1 MNNNNN
7 NNIKDISNNNLK
19 ASRYDVDIFNL
30 THLTNKFNSLQRN
43 KSFNMLYQPFTNN
56 ILPSENLNT
65 NILNSQN
72 INNIKENKE
81 NKENK
86 KDYRSNHIIK
96 YINNINNNDITQNE
110 LNYSIYAEDKIR
122 LSTIPDTQ
130 IRKIIPKINDK
141 WVESKMIYNC
151 QKCGTQFSF
160 LLRKHH
166 CRSCGGV
173 YCYKCCD
180 KYIEIPK
187 NLIKIPQQD
196 NSYKATI
203 SNSYRWFMNK
213 NKDLVCIDCEK
224 KILTLKDI
232 TPLIQ
237 VFYYLDLITLCNIT
251 SVCKN
256 YYIAAQHYLV
266 KFRDIQYKNIYDDFD
281 NWELRIIYE
290 SKDYL
295 IFHNIW
301 FSILI
306 KSIYYY
312 TKKTKELDRLIWLD
326 TVFNNIINLSDR
338 EIKHKYKSINCWY
351 ILCTR
356 RCIKKLD
363 FDDIISILKY
373 LLTNVL
379 TDDEFWNNV
388 YNKNIIYNLTILLM
402 KRTIRKNYIF
412 IPILC
417 RIYIDLFNNEYIN
430 LDNVYINKLFDVL
443 FYNNRNKNKENY
455 DYILKLGSVLIYEK
469 YYIQDKLSTYNNED
483 IGTNCFLQ
491 SLNLYIQQNIGNKII
506 EDISIMRENIMKI
519 VENPNKPNLI
529 LPFIYPFNPSYIINK
544 VINISILNSYTKP
557 ILVEV
562 EIINTILNLPKH
574 VKFIIKNDKSLRKE
588 QIITCLID
596 TLQYKLTVYK
606 YQNELNN
613 FEQIPTYQIIMLS
626 CNIGLIEFIEDSI
639 TLRLINANGF
649 TLQNY
654 ILNLNINATLDNI
667 KMTFVQ
673 SLAISSCLSYII
685 GLGDRHLDNIMINK
699 KGQIFHIDYGY
710 IMDNPL
716 TSSFFDIPEI
726 KVTNDIIDFL
736 GGIHSIYYEE
746 FKTLFI
752 KIYNIFRTNK
762 NILNI
767 YFKFICDEGFLNW
780 NTVYQKLDS
789 KLMNGMKCKDIEITL
804 INEIESANSLTNMV
818 IDMCHSYKQRIFN
831 T

>member
-1 MNNNNN
+1 MKNNNNDKDKD
-7 NNIKDISNNNLK
+7 KDISNNQLK
-19 ASRYDVDIFNL
+19 TSHSDIDLFNI
-30 THLTNKFNSLQRN
+30 TNKLSNTHRNRSFNSINL
-43 KSFNMLYQPFTNN
+43 LYQPCIPGILTSTNTELNNN
-56 ILPSENLNT
+56 IPKFQPKNVN
-65 NILNSQN
+65 
-72 INNIKENKE
+72 
-81 NKENK
+81 
-86 KDYRSNHIIK
+86 DYRSNHLIK
-96 YINNINNNDITQNE
+96 QINITSEITQNE

-122 LSTIPDTQ
+122 LSSSPEIQ

-151 QKCGTQFSF
+151 QKCNGTFGF

-187 NLIKIPQQD
+187 DLIKIPQQD

-203 SNSYRWFMNK
+203 TNSYRWLLNK

-224 KILTLKDI
+224 KIITLKEI
-232 TPLIQ
+232 NPLIQ
-237 VFYYLDLITLCNIT
+237 IFYYLDLITLCNIT
-251 SVCKN
+251 SVSRN

-266 KFRDIQYKNIYDDFD
+266 KFRDIQYKNIYDNFD
-281 NWELRIIYE
+281 EWELRIIYDTKE
-290 SKDYL
+290 YL
-295 IFHNIW
+295 ILHNIW

-312 TKKTKELDRLIWLD
+312 TKKTNKLDRLIWLD
-326 TVFNNIINLSDR
+326 SVLNNIITLNDNT
-338 EIKHKYKSINCWY
+338 IKSKYKSVNCWY

-363 FDDIISILKY
+363 FDDILTILKY
-373 LLTNVL
+373 LTTNIL
-379 TDDEFWNNV
+379 TDDEFWNNK
-388 YNKNIIYNLTILLM
+388 YNKNIILNLTILLM
-402 KRTIRKNYIF
+402 RRAIRKNYIF
-412 IPILC
+412 IPILY
-417 RIYIDLFNNEYIN
+417 RIYIELFNNEYIN
-430 LDNVYINKLFDVL
+430 LDDEYINKLFDVL
-443 FYNNRNKNKENY
+443 IFNNKYQDNNE
-455 DYILKLGSVLIYEK
+455 YILKLSSLLILEK
-469 YYIQDKLSTYNNED
+469 LYIEDKLQRYNNED

-491 SLNLYIQQNIGNKII
+491 ALTKYIENKIGQKI
-506 EDISIMRENIMKI
+506 IDDIKLMKENIFNILK
-519 VENPNKPNLI
+519 NPNNPI
-529 LPFIYPFNPSYIINK
+529 IQLPFIYPFNPSFEIVKINK
-544 VINISILNSYTKP
+544 ITILSSYTKP
-557 ILVEV
+557 ILVEA
-562 EIINTILNLPKH
+562 ETYNKTTKIFKKI
-574 VKFIIKNDKSLRKE
+574 KFIIKNDNSLRKE
-588 QIITCLID
+588 QLISCLID

-626 CNIGLIEFIEDSI
+626 CNIALIEFIEDSI

-654 ILNLNINATLDNI
+654 ILNLNINTTLDNI

-673 SLAISSCLSYII
+673 SLAISSCISYII

-699 KGQIFHIDYGY
+699 SGQIFHIDYGY

-716 TSSFFDIPEI
+716 ASSLFDIPEI

-746 FKTLFI
+746 FKNLFI
-752 KIYNIFRTNK
+752 KIYNIFRSNK
-762 NILNI
+762 NILHI

-780 NTVYQKLDS
+780 NNVENKLNS

-804 INEIESANSLTNMV
+804 INEIESANSLSNMV
-818 IDMCHSYKQRIFN
+818 IDMCHNYKQKLFS

>member
-1 MNNNNN
+1 MANQLKTSHSDMDITNITNITNRMSN
-7 NNIKDISNNNLK
+7 LHRNRSFNILQQPYINGIYFPLDNSRSIRGEISVNITPSIISSVSTFNIK
-19 ASRYDVDIFNL
+19 
-30 THLTNKFNSLQRN
+30 
-43 KSFNMLYQPFTNN
+43 QP
-56 ILPSENLNT
+56 
-65 NILNSQN
+65 
-72 INNIKENKE
+72 
-81 NKENK
+81 
-86 KDYRSNHIIK
+86 
-96 YINNINNNDITQNE
+96 DITENE

-122 LSTIPDTQ
+122 LSSSPDTQ

-151 QKCGTQFSF
+151 QKCNTGFGF
-160 LLRKHH
+160 LVRKHH

-187 NLIKIPQQD
+187 DLIKIPQQEQT
-196 NSYKATI
+196 YKSSI
-203 SNSYRWFMNK
+203 SNSYRWLMNK

-224 KILTLKDI
+224 KIITLKEI
-232 TPLIQ
+232 NPLIQ

-251 SVCKN
+251 SVSRS

-266 KFRDIQYKNIYDDFD
+266 KFRDIQYKNIYDNFD
-281 NWELRIIYE
+281 DWELRILYDTR
-290 SKDYL
+290 DYL

-306 KSIYYY
+306 KSIYYN
-312 TKKTKELDRLIWLD
+312 TSKNHKLNKLEWLDRVISD
-326 TVFNNIINLSDR
+326 IVNLSDR
-338 EIKHKYKSINCWY
+338 ELKQKYKSVNCWY

-373 LLTNVL
+373 LTTNIL
-379 TDDEFWNNV
+379 TDDEFWNNI
-388 YNKNIIYNLTILLM
+388 YNKNIILNLTILLM
-402 KRTIRKNYIF
+402 RRSIRKNYIF
-412 IPILC
+412 IPILY
-417 RIYIDLFNNEYIN
+417 RIYIELFNNEYIN
-430 LDNVYINKLFDVL
+430 LDEEYVNKLFDIL
-443 FYNNRNKNKENY
+443 FYNNKSQDS
-455 DYILKLGSVLIYEK
+455 DYIIKLGSLMIYEK
-469 YYIQDKLSTYNNED
+469 YYIQDKLAKYNNED

-491 SLNLYIQQNIGNKII
+491 SLTIYIHNKIGKKLI
-506 EDISIMRENIMKI
+506 DDLNLMKENIMNIIK
-519 VENPNKPNLI
+519 NPLEPVLI
-529 LPFIYPFNPSYIINK
+529 LPFIYPFNPSYTIKKIK
-544 VINISILNSYTKP
+544 KISILSSYTKP

-562 EIINTILNLPKH
+562 EINNDCKLGSSKT
-574 VKFIIKNDKSLRKE
+574 VKFIIKNDNSLRKE
-588 QIITCLID
+588 QLISCLID

-613 FEQIPTYQIIMLS
+613 FEQVPTYQIIMLS
-626 CNIGLIEFIEDSI
+626 CNIALIEFIEDSI
-639 TLRLINANGF
+639 TLRIINNSGF

-654 ILNLNINATLDNI
+654 ILNLNLNATLDTI
-667 KMTFVQ
+667 KMRFVQ
-673 SLAISSCLSYII
+673 SLAISSCISYMI

-716 TSSFFDIPEI
+716 ASSIFDIPEI

-736 GGIHSIYYEE
+736 GGIHSVFYEE
-746 FKTLFI
+746 FKNLFI
-752 KIYNIFRTNK
+752 KIYNIFRSNK
-762 NILNI
+762 NILYI

-780 NTVYQKLDS
+780 SVVENKLNT

-818 IDMCHSYKQRIFN
+818 VDMCHTYKQKLFSS
-831 T
+831 